1 MVTKIIIVL
10 QILSIFIC
18 ANDKVSLQLQWKY
31 QFQFAG
37 YIMAKEK
44 GFYNDVGL
52 DVKIREWNYGVDM
65 VEQIANSKST
75 FSIVRPTALTNTNYR
90 DKIIFL
96 GAIYQSSPLVLLA
109 DKSSNITTITDFKN
123 KTLMSTGDLN
133 NDASII
139 SMMFSQGVSKENLK
153 IIPPSFNVKDLMTGK
168 ADLMAS
174 YISNE
179 PYLLKQLGGNP
190 IIFQPKNYGFDFYND
205 IIATNKI
212 FAKDHPQIVEKF
224 TEATLKGWK
233 YAFDNI
239 EESINT
245 IYEKYNTQNKSKDAL
260 KYEANELKKLAMDG
274 THKLGAINIDKLKR
288 IYDAYLLLGLVNS
301 NIDMSSMI
309 YEKYKETTNNISF
322 SEDEQNYI
330 TSKKIVKVCTNPNWT
345 PIEFTNNKGEPN
357 GISIDM
363 LKLIK
368 EKTDLEFEFIKT
380 KSWGESQEYL
390 KNKKCDIL
398 PAAIKTK
405 EREKYANFTKIHT
418 NYNLAIVTKDNKP
431 LVNNIEQIIDKTL
444 SRKEH
449 SGLVSKLKS
458 MYPNIKILETKSY
471 KEAFEAVE
479 NGDAYY
485 TIATLPVLSYY
496 KNIYNFDTLQIAG
509 YSGMTYDLSI
519 AVRDDDILLLNILNK
534 TLSNISEESKKIIH
548 EKWLS
553 KPFDSPF
560 DYTKLTE
567 IFIIIFILFLF
578 FAYKQ
583 YMLKKS
589 LNEFDEIINAT
600 MEGITIFKNGICI
613 DVNQS
618 SVDILGY
625 SSKAEL
631 IGKHILSFVPEQYQ
645 HIAKEN
651 LMKDDTFPYEFRI
664 LKKDNSTIS
673 VLLRG
678 HYIKNRDVRLVS
690 IVDITLLKQQE
701 EQLLQQAKLVSMGEM
716 IGNIAHQWRQP
727 LSVIST
733 SATGIKVQKEY
744 GVLDDKFLY
753 NACDAIDNNAQYLS
767 KTIDDFRNFIKGD
780 RLKSKFK
787 ANDFIESLLNLIE
800 PSTKN
805 HNIHIIQNI
814 DSSVI
819 INGYKNELLQ
829 CFMNIYNNAK
839 DVLDTN
845 KEITDKFIFITIKK
859 ENNKIMLKFKDNGG
873 GINQDILPKI
883 FDPYFTTKHK
893 SQGTGLGLHMTY
905 NLITKGMEG
914 TIHAQNTD
922 FEHEGK
928 KYKGAEFIIILNI

>member
-1 MVTKIIIVL
+1 
-10 QILSIFIC
+10 
-18 ANDKVSLQLQWKY
+18 
-31 QFQFAG
+31 
-37 YIMAKEK
+37 MAKEK

-52 DVKIREWNYGVDM
+52 DVDIKEWDYNINMIEDVIK
-65 VEQIANSKST
+65 EKTT
-75 FSIVRPTALTNTNYR
+75 FSIVRSTAFMDNTNKN
-90 DKIIFL
+90 DIIFL
-96 GAIYQSSPLVLLA
+96 AALFQSSPIMILV
-109 DKSSNITTITDFKN
+109 DKKSGIKTLKDLKN
-123 KTLMSTGDLN
+123 KNIMATDDLKTE
-133 NDASII
+133 ASLI
-139 SMMFSQGVSKENLK
+139 SMLFSQK
-153 IIPPSFNVKDLMTGK
+153 ISFDDIHIIKQTFNVKDLQNGY
-168 ADLMAS
+168 ADAMVG

-179 PYLLKQLGGNP
+179 PYILKQLGGDPLIFNP
-190 IIFQPKNYGFDFYND
+190 KKYGFDFYSD
-205 IIATNKI
+205 ILITNKKTLNNNPN
-212 FAKDHPQIVEKF
+212 AVKQF
-224 TEATLKGWK
+224 TYASLKGWK
-233 YAFDNI
+233 YAFEHIDETSEI
-239 EESINT
+239 
-245 IYEKYNTQNKSKDAL
+245 IYKKYNSLHKSKDAL
-260 KYEANELKKLAMDG
+260 IYEGKELKKLAYDG
-274 THKLGAINIDKLKR
+274 TTKLGSIKQEKLER
-288 IYDAYLLLGLVNS
+288 MYDIYKLLGLSKIQLLSSDAIYKLDVN
-301 NIDMSSMI
+301 NN
-309 YEKYKETTNNISF
+309 ELTQKEI
-322 SEDEQNYI
+322 NYI
-330 TSKKIVKVCTNPNWT
+330 NDNKIVKVCTNPNWA
-345 PIEFTNNKGEPN
+345 PIEFTNTNGEPN

-363 LKLIK
+363 LKLIG
-368 EKTDLEFEFIKT
+368 EKTGLQFEFIKT

-398 PAAIKTK
+398 PAVIKTR
-405 EREKYANFTKIHT
+405 ERAKYANFTKVHSS
-418 NYNLAIVTKDNKP
+418 YNLAIITKNDKP
-431 LVNNIEQIIDKTL
+431 LVNNLEQIIENTL

-449 SGLVSKLKS
+449 SGLISQLKTL
-458 MYPNIKILETKSY
+458 YPSVKILETKSY

-479 NGDAYY
+479 NDDAYF

-496 KNIYNFDTLQIAG
+496 KNMYNFNSLQIAG
-509 YSGMTYDLSI
+509 YSGMSYDLRI
-519 AVRDDDILLLNILNK
+519 AVRDDNIMLLNILDK
-534 TLSNISEESKKIIH
+534 TLSKISEESKKIIH

-553 KPFDSPF
+553 KPFDSPI
-560 DYTKLTE
+560 DYTLFIDILIVIL
-567 IFIIIFILFLF
+567 IFLGFIL
-578 FAYKQ
+578 YKQ
-583 YMLKKS
+583 YLLKKS
-589 LNEFDEIINAT
+589 LREFDEIINAT

-744 GVLDDKFLY
+744 GVLDDSFLY